1 MSVPEAFAARFNR
14 RDLDALLALFTERAS
29 LFYGERAGRASV
41 RRMFERMYREGRDRP
56 ASLAK
61 LLGREKGA
69 AR

>member
-1 MSVPEAFAARFNR
+1 MSVAEA
-14 RDLDALLALFTERAS
+14 ERAP
-29 LFYGERAGRASV
+29 LFYGEHAGRASV
-41 RRMFERMYREGRDRP
+41 RRMFERPYREGRDRP

>member
-1 MSVPEAFAARFNR
+1 MSVPEA
-14 RDLDALLALFTERAS
+14 ERAP
-29 LFYGERAGRASV
+29 LFYGEHAGRASV
-41 RRMFERMYREGRDRP
+41 RRMFERLYREGRDRP